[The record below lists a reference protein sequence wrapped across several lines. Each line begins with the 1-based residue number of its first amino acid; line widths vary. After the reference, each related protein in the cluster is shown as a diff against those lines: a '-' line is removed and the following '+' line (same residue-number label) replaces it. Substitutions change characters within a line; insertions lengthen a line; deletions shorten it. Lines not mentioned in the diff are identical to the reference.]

1 MRARARTSASECVAA
16 EDAREAPSCAT
27 RAHALEMEES
37 GSIPTAFA
45 TVNAYDSGKAR
56 TDASETTPK
65 TRRAAKR
72 RAIEAACA
80 VDVAEEKKRRERMG
94 TMLDPDFDFSSF
106 PITLPAEVRGESA
119 DGRRARAMLHCRGC
133 RRNLRIDLHFDTDK
147 KTCRQCLSRQRLK
160 WRKATHKSA
169 NA

>member
-1 MRARARTSASECVAA
+1 
-16 EDAREAPSCAT
+16 
-27 RAHALEMEES
+27 MEES
-37 GSIPTAFA
+37 GSILT
-45 TVNAYDSGKAR
+45 AYDSGKAR

-65 TRRAAKR
+65 TQRAAKR

-119 DGRRARAMLHCRGC
+119 DGSSARAMLHCRGC

-160 WRKATHKSA
+160 WRKTTHKSA